1 MKTKHQLGFTL
12 VELLIATII
21 LFSSLAAVSLI
32 YRGAF
37 IASEKASNHVKMVAN
52 LPALITQIQQQ
63 IKLSTSE
70 QSTLSGSGVGWGV
83 EYQWQAAIV
92 QSKVVVDEAM
102 TLEFGRQAAEKKQ
115 INLWQVTLIV
125 KRNGIEKSY
134 TFNEVSWHNG

>member
-63 IKLSTSE
+63 IKLSTSARE
-70 QSTLSGSGVGWGV
+70 QR
-83 EYQWQAAIV
+83 
-92 QSKVVVDEAM
+92 VVPLAMETIWDER
-102 TLEFGRQAAEKKQ
+102 EFVH
-115 INLWQVTLIV
+115 L
-125 KRNGIEKSY
+125 
-134 TFNEVSWHNG
+134 

>member
-1 MKTKHQLGFTL
+1 MKTKHQSGFTL

-37 IASEKASNHVKMVAN
+37 IASEKASNHVKLIAN

-63 IKLSTSE
+63 IKLTTSE

-83 EYQWQAAIV
+83 EYQWQAAVVQNKVIV
-92 QSKVVVDEAM
+92 NETMA
-102 TLEFGRQAAEKKQ
+102 LEFGNEIATKKAIQ
-115 INLWQVTLIV
+115 LWQVTLIV

-134 TFNEVSWHNG
+134 TFNEVSWHDA